1 MAYTIETL
9 IPQFEPLIPSTTPGL
24 ICAHAQ
30 ECEANPSD
38 KYSTTLTIS
47 SPDQLRA
54 FDNCTRILGGFD
66 ILNSFT
72 GSFVLN
78 SVTNISGFIMFDSLR
93 DSAHGLDALEM
104 ANLQWIMGIRLP
116 DATALSRV
124 QLPSLEVVREDME
137 ISLAPEGSWFD
148 LAALKRVG
156 NLSIRGLR
164 ADASLPSLETVDSV
178 LSINSD
184 PDYGVNVSSTPFNID
199 LPVLREAGDLSFY
212 GQIRNLSLPS
222 LAVLNHDA
230 SITLGG
236 LSVRADSVEFPGVSL
251 PSLLEVTGELQFKGH
266 IPRIDLPDFEHTNA
280 SIIIKTNS
288 AVEIS
293 SSLEDLGELYI
304 RGQLTGLNLTS
315 LNSAT
320 TIDIQ
325 SSTKVPCPV
334 SLITT
339 HRRLYGTYEPPF
351 CTAESLAAAGENPYT
366 HYALPPSLRPTPS
379 PSPYWTPTPT
389 PTPIQASS
397 GGGGG
402 LSSGDKAGISVGVLL
417 VACGVLG
424 GLCIWRRKKRGSVRR
439 GDAGVRLGSVG
450 ATTGGMR
457 NGNGIVDPPAAEHQR
472 GSTDEAPPPYSREPP
487 SAKG

>member
-1 MAYTIETL
+1 MILLSALLLVVLSIGT
-9 IPQFEPLIPSTTPGL
+9 
-24 ICAHAQ
+24 HAQ
-30 ECEANPSD
+30 DCEANPSD
-38 KYSTTLTIS
+38 EHSTTLTIS

-54 FDNCTRILGGFD
+54 FDNCTRILGGFN
-66 ILNSFT
+66 ILKNFT

-104 ANLQWIMGIRLP
+104 ANLQWIMGVRLL

-124 QLPSLEVVREDME
+124 QLPSLEVVWEDME
-137 ISLAPEGSWFD
+137 IALAPEGSWFD

-156 NLSIRGLR
+156 RLFIRGLR
-164 ADASLPSLETVDSV
+164 ADALLPSLETVDSI

-212 GQIRNLSLPS
+212 GQIKNLSLPS

-230 SITLGG
+230 SVIRGG

-251 PSLLEVTGELQFKGH
+251 PSLLEVTGELQFEGH
-266 IPRIDLPDFEHTNA
+266 IPRIDLPDIEHTNA

-304 RGQLTGLNLTS
+304 RGQLTALNLTS
-315 LNSAT
+315 LNNAT
-320 TIDIQ
+320 ALDIQ
-325 SSTKVPCPV
+325 SSAKVPCPV
-334 SLITT
+334 SLIAT

-379 PSPYWTPTPT
+379 PSPSPYWTPTH
-389 PTPIQASS
+389 TPIPASS
-397 GGGGG
+397 LGGGG
-402 LSSGDKAGISVGVLL
+402 LSSGDKAGISVAVLL
-417 VACGVLG
+417 AACGVLG
-424 GLCIWRRKKRGSVRR
+424 GLFVWRRKRRGSARK
-439 GDAGVRLGSVG
+439 GGAGMNDNGGVRVGSVVAS
-450 ATTGGMR
+450 ATTVGMR
-457 NGNGIVDPPAAEHQR
+457 NGNGNDSVDSPAAEHQR
-472 GSTDEAPPPYSREPP
+472 VSADEAPPPYSREPP